1 MIKNRT
7 NDNPYEVLDLYNTKQ
22 TGYMMSPSYEYNKQ
36 LELIQKLIHY
46 TKEVY
51 RVHKQ
56 EDHLKYD
63 VKKERLS
70 KDIFQF
76 IKEHSCLRELIL
88 NELIS
93 KNVFDIYC
101 TKVIKSESV
110 KKEN

>member
-1 MIKNRT
+1 MLVNSK
-7 NDNPYEVLDLYNTKQ
+7 VLPC
-22 TGYMMSPSYEYNKQ
+22 GYKVIPFIVNGEYNKQ